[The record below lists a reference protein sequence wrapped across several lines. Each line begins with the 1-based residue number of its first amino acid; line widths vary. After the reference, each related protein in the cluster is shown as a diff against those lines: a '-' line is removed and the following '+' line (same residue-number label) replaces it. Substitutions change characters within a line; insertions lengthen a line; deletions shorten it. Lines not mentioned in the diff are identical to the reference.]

1 MMFESQMK
9 PHGSSRARCSFI
21 EVQGEDEMPMS
32 LSREHAGE
40 YELVESR
47 VWLRRGYR
55 KRQGR
60 SVPLSVQFWL
70 AFFAQAWLGPA
81 IKKQRTPGVGR
92 DGRFDAAA
100 PVGVIC

>member
-1 MMFESQMK
+1 MMLSQMK
-9 PHGSSRARCSFI
+9 PHGSSRARCNFI

-55 KRQGR
+55 GRQGR
-60 SVPLSVQFWL
+60 SVPLSDQFWL
-70 AFFAQAWLGPA
+70 AFFAQAWLGRARP
-81 IKKQRTPGVGR
+81 KRKGR
-92 DGRFDAAA
+92 ESREMIDS
-100 PVGVIC
+100 IE